1 MFRQPFL
8 LMTAQNAADRA
19 SEDAANLL
27 LRLGAAIAF
36 VATPALQLI
45 SQRAIFILPP
55 IAAALFLTAGAVLAP
70 RLSARQIFGLY
81 PSPVGLSAAFFG
93 FWMAL
98 SLAWT
103 PYPAE
108 AAPRL
113 IKAVLTLL
121 AILPVAASLPE
132 RTRTAN
138 LYFLPL
144 GVALTAAGAL
154 ILSTPPFLPAPH
166 ASLAAQ
172 AGENL
177 AIGVET
183 ALLLLWPALAA
194 TQMRQRAAL
203 SIGVAIVTLAAAML
217 VPAPIALAA
226 NAVAAL
232 VFWAA
237 IRRPAAIGRIA
248 GWIAAAVVVFAP
260 AAPWIAE
267 LLGPAGATPGVWAG
281 LAAWR
286 DRMAQDGLRLFLGH
300 GFNFVSSGFWRG
312 YLPILTPHSALY
324 EIWTDLG
331 LIGALAAAVLVKS
344 SFCAAGEQTDRIAPY
359 GLAALT
365 YVFMMGAAG
374 AGTTQAWW
382 ITSLTICLLAFAL
395 LLRGDYKTSRPTA
408 PRES

>member
-1 MFRQPFL
+1 
-8 LMTAQNAADRA
+8 MTVENAADRA
-19 SEDAANLL
+19 SEDAAHLL
-27 LRLGAAIAF
+27 LRLGAATAF

-55 IAAALFLTAGAVLAP
+55 IAAILILTSGAALAP
-70 RLSARQIFGLY
+70 RLSVRQIFGLY

-93 FWMAL
+93 LWMAL

-103 PYPAE
+103 PFPAE

-113 IKAVLTLL
+113 IKAALTLL

-154 ILSTPPFLPAPH
+154 ALSAPPFSSGGHGA
-166 ASLAAQ
+166 AAAQ
-172 AGENL
+172 AVAQAHESI

-194 TQMRQRAAL
+194 TQMRKRAAL
-203 SIGVAIVTLAAAML
+203 SIGLVILLLAAAML
-217 VPAPIALAA
+217 TPVPGPLVA

-232 VFWAA
+232 VFFFSLGRAQA
-237 IRRPAAIGRIA
+237 VGRMIGIF
-248 GWIAAAVVVFAP
+248 AAALVILAPLAPFLAALFGP
-260 AAPWIAE
+260 AAPV
-267 LLGPAGATPGVWAG
+267 PGFWAG
-281 LAAWR
+281 LEAWR
-286 DRMAQDGLRLFLGH
+286 DRIAQDGFRLLLGH

-312 YLPILTPHSALY
+312 YLPILTPRSALY

-331 LIGALAAAVLVKS
+331 LVGALAAAALVKT
-344 SFCAAGEQTDRIAPY
+344 SFCAAGAQTDRIAPY

-365 YVFMMGAAG
+365 YVFAMGVTGAG
-374 AGTTQAWW
+374 ASQAWW
-382 ITSLTICLLAFAL
+382 ITSLTLCLLAFAL
-395 LLRGDYKTSRPTA
+395 LLRGDYKTSRPSA
-408 PRES
+408 PREG